1 MRVLCHIRTST
12 VMRLL
17 LLCLAFSS
25 QANAQSDPKI
35 TAQRAA
41 LQLDAA
47 ATSLIHAANASDRV
61 AALTETVSAYE
72 EGLVALRQ
80 GLRQVAIRET
90 ALRQIFDAR
99 SAEISRLLAALQTM
113 ERSPTPLLMLHPS
126 GPAGTARSSMML
138 AEVTPALQQKAEQL
152 RAQLEELS
160 LLREIQTGA
169 ASELRKGLAGVQTA
183 RARLSEAR
191 ADRTDLPLRF
201 SADPVVMQVLL
212 NSSETLRAFS
222 SGLSLLPESRGS
234 ASGYGDFNDLLGALS
249 LPVNGVM
256 LRGYNERDAAGIL
269 RPGLVIAT
277 QPEAL
282 VTSPFAATIRYSG
295 PLLDYGN
302 VIILEPDTTH
312 LMVIAG
318 LGTLYGR
325 AGEIV
330 KTGSAL
336 GLMGGQ
342 ADLGA
347 VSPFSTEGAGA
358 GRSETLYIELRQ
370 GEDPTDPSPWF
381 ELASGN

>member
-1 MRVLCHIRTST
+1 MRFAGFIF
-12 VMRLL
+12 
-17 LLCLAFSS
+17 AFLMTLPT
-25 QANAQSDPKI
+25 QINAQSDPKI

-47 ATSLIHAANASDRV
+47 ATSLIQAENASDRV
-61 AALTETVSAYE
+61 TALTQTVSAYE

-80 GLRQVAIRET
+80 GMRQVAVREA

-113 ERSPTPLLMLHPS
+113 ERSPAPLLMLHPS

-138 AEVTPALQQKAEQL
+138 AEVTPALQEQAETL
-152 RAQLEELS
+152 RLQLEELTLLQAIQAGAS
-160 LLREIQTGA
+160 DELRE
-169 ASELRKGLAGVQTA
+169 GLAGAQTA

-212 NSSETLRAFS
+212 NSSETLRAFA
-222 SGLSLLPESRGS
+222 SGLSLLPEGRGG
-234 ASGYGDFNDLLGALS
+234 ANDYGDFTNLLGALS
-249 LPVNGVM
+249 LPVNGTI
-256 LRGYNERDAAGIL
+256 LRGFNEADAAGIT

-277 QPEAL
+277 LPEAL
-282 VTSPFAATIRYSG
+282 VTSPFAATIRYAG

-302 VIILEPDTTH
+302 VIILEPDNAY

-318 LGTLYGR
+318 IGTLYGN

-330 KTGSAL
+330 HAGSAL
-336 GLMGGQ
+336 GLMGGRI
-342 ADLGA
+342 DLGA
-347 VSPFSTEGAGA
+347 VSPFPTDGAGA

-370 GEDPTDPSPWF
+370 GENPTDPSPWF
-381 ELASGN
+381 ELAGGN